1 MKHPILSA
9 MALLMM
15 CTAHAQ
21 AEFETQASV
30 GQASTLPVSP
40 TERSEW
46 LASFTAVE
54 VDASVDLLFVRT
66 PDNKAPRIVYDT
78 KGDSTTKFRA
88 EIKNQTLRIRERAD
102 IHRRDRTIVTVY
114 YTTLES
120 LRLTDATVRFEG
132 PLKAK
137 LFDLTVGAR
146 SSVEAEIDVQDLMM
160 DLSGE
165 ESRAKLHGQV
175 RYLTLFAST
184 GVADAAGVVCE
195 TARVVAR
202 NKARVS
208 VDAIERLEAR
218 ATSGA
223 KIDYKTEP
231 KLLRFSQST
240 PWFPSDEKEK

>member
-9 MALLMM
+9 LALLAM

-30 GQASTLPVSP
+30 GQADNLPVSP

-46 LASFTAVE
+46 LTPFTEVE
-54 VDASVDLLFVRT
+54 IDASVDILFVRT

-78 KGDSTTKFRA
+78 RGDSTTRFRA
-88 EIKNQTLRIRERAD
+88 EVKDRTLRIRERANM
-102 IHRRDRTIVTVY
+102 HRRDRTIVTVHY
-114 YTTLES
+114 NTLEA
-120 LRLTDATVRFEG
+120 LRLTDAAVRFEG
-132 PLKAK
+132 VLTAR

-146 SSVEAEIDVQDLMM
+146 ASVEAELDVQDLMM
-160 DLSGE
+160 ELSGE
-165 ESRAKLHGQV
+165 ESRATLRGET

-184 GVADAAGVVCE
+184 GTVDAAKLAC
-195 TARVVAR
+195 TAARVTAK

-208 VDAIERLEAR
+208 VDAVERLEAR
-218 ATSGA
+218 ATGGA

-240 PWFPSDEKEK
+240 PWFPSEERKK

>member
-1 MKHPILSA
+1 M
-9 MALLMM
+9 
-15 CTAHAQ
+15 T
-21 AEFETQASV
+21 
-30 GQASTLPVSP
+30 
-40 TERSEW
+40 
-46 LASFTAVE
+46 
-54 VDASVDLLFVRT
+54 
-66 PDNKAPRIVYDT
+66 
-78 KGDSTTKFRA
+78 
-88 EIKNQTLRIRERAD
+88 
-102 IHRRDRTIVTVY
+102 
-114 YTTLES
+114 
-120 LRLTDATVRFEG
+120 
-132 PLKAK
+132 
-137 LFDLTVGAR
+137 DLTVGAR

>member
-1 MKHPILSA
+1 M
-9 MALLMM
+9 
-15 CTAHAQ
+15 
-21 AEFETQASV
+21 
-30 GQASTLPVSP
+30 
-40 TERSEW
+40 
-46 LASFTAVE
+46 
-54 VDASVDLLFVRT
+54 RT

-132 PLKAK
+132 PLKAR
-137 LFDLTVGAR
+137 LFDLAVGAR

>member
-9 MALLMM
+9 AALLMM

-30 GQASTLPVSP
+30 SQASDLAVSP

-46 LASFTAVE
+46 LAPFTEVE
-54 VDASVDLLFVRT
+54 VDASVDILFVRT
-66 PDNKAPRIVYDT
+66 PDHKAPRIVYDT
-78 KGDSTTKFRA
+78 KGDSTTRFRA
-88 EIKNQTLRIRERAD
+88 EIKGQTLRIRERAD
-102 IHRRDRTIVTVY
+102 MHRRDRTIVTIHY
-114 YTTLES
+114 NTLEA

-132 PLKAK
+132 TLTAR

-146 SSVEAEIDVQDLMM
+146 SSVEAEIDIQDLIME
-160 DLSGE
+160 LSGE
-165 ESRAKLHGQV
+165 ESRATLRGAV

-184 GVADAAGVVCE
+184 GDADASGVTCE
-195 TARVVAR
+195 AARVIAK

-208 VDAIERLEAR
+208 IDATDRLEAR

-223 KIDYKTEP
+223 TIDYKTVP
-231 KLLRFSQST
+231 ALLRYSKTT
-240 PWFPSDEKEK
+240 PWFSEEKEK